1 MILMNY
7 FATLNPVAFT
17 NALPGNIAQGLIWG
31 IMALGVYITFR
42 LLDFAD
48 LTVDGSFATGGAVTV
63 MMTING
69 YNIWVSLL
77 CACIAGLLAG
87 LCTGLL
93 HTKLGI
99 PPILA
104 GILTQIALYSI
115 NLNIMQRHANQA
127 LSADKYNLVL
137 SSRNLTH
144 AIIVGVI
151 FSVVIIA
158 VLYWYFGTEQG
169 SAIRAT
175 GCNPAMSKAQG
186 INIDNMK
193 LIGLALSNA
202 IVALSGGLLAGLCT
216 GLLHTK
222 LGIPPI
228 LAGILTQIALYSIN
242 LNIMQRHANQ
252 ALSADKYNLVLSSR
266 NLTHAIIVGVIFS
279 VVIIAVLYWYF
290 GTEQG
295 SAIRATGCN
304 PAMSKA
310 QGINIDNMKL
320 IGLALSNAIV
330 ALSGGLLSQYSGFSD
345 VNMGRGGIVIGLA
358 AVIIGEVL
366 GDAILGKHMNFMGK
380 LIFVIF
386 GGIVYYIVI
395 GIVLWLQMPSDDLK
409 LFTAIIVAIF
419 LAVPYLKGKSKASF
433 KKAGKRSAAALNA
446 KEGK

>member
-1 MILMNY
+1 MFLINY
-7 FATLNPVAFT
+7 FSSLNPLAFT

-63 MMTING
+63 MMTVKG
-69 YNIWVSLL
+69 YNIWIALL

-115 NLNIMQRHANQA
+115 NLNIMDRHANQA
-127 LSADKYNLVL
+127 LSVDKYSLIL
-137 SSRNLTH
+137 SSRNLTS
-144 AIIVGVI
+144 AIVIGLLFAAVLIV
-151 FSVVIIA
+151 

-175 GCNPAMSKAQG
+175 GCNPAMSRAQG

-193 LIGLALSNA
+193 LIGLSISNA
-202 IVALSGGLLAGLCT
+202 IVALSGGLLA
-216 GLLHTK
+216 
-222 LGIPPI
+222 
-228 LAGILTQIALYSIN
+228 
-242 LNIMQRHANQ
+242 
-252 ALSADKYNLVLSSR
+252 
-266 NLTHAIIVGVIFS
+266 
-279 VVIIAVLYWYF
+279 
-290 GTEQG
+290 
-295 SAIRATGCN
+295 
-304 PAMSKA
+304 
-310 QGINIDNMKL
+310 
-320 IGLALSNAIV
+320 
-330 ALSGGLLSQYSGFSD
+330 QYSGFAD

-366 GDAILGKHMNFMGK
+366 GDAILGKRMDFKGR
-380 LIFVIF
+380 LIFVVI
-386 GGIVYYIVI
+386 GGIIYYIVI
-395 GIVLWLQMPSDDLK
+395 GIVLWLKMPSDDLK

-419 LAVPYLKGKSKASF
+419 LAVPYLKGKSKSSF
-433 KKAGKRSAAALNA
+433 AKAGKRAAAMLAGRSATAYGDVDA
-446 KEGK
+446 KNKEEK